1 MEPSQLVV
9 EKRKN
14 IRVFFCK
21 KKTVLDTRA
30 QISLFLKTS
39 IKKKIINQKHD
50 SKTYL

>member
-14 IRVFFCK
+14 IRVFFF
-21 KKTVLDTRA
+21 KKTVLDTSA

-39 IKKKIINQKHD
+39 IQK
-50 SKTYL
+50 